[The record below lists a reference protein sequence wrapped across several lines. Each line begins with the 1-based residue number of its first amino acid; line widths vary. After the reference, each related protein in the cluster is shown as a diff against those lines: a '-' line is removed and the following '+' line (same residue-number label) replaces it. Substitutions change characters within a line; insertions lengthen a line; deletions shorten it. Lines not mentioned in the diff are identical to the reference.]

1 MKTIKTAENLKTMNE
16 METREV
22 NGGRTYS
29 CPFGCHK
36 SGGYWSVYG
45 HCLITRCFT
54 RNRYLNALWKGAG
67 FCFSTAF
74 SNELTRILNVSF
86 VRGKHARLVLMMFI
100 CFGIEKFLSVPEQ
113 MKNSLYEA

>member
-74 SNELTRILNVSF
+74 SNELTRILNGRLGEPF
-86 VRGKHARLVLMMFI
+86 ETRNLARYWWCVAVEET
-100 CFGIEKFLSVPEQ
+100 GH
-113 MKNSLYEA
+113 

>member
-1 MKTIKTAENLKTMNE
+1 MKTTKTAENLKTMNE

-22 NGGRTYS
+22 NGGRTYN
-29 CPFGCHK
+29 CPFGCNK

-86 VRGKHARLVLMMFI
+86 VRGKHVR
-100 CFGIEKFLSVPEQ
+100 
-113 MKNSLYEA
+113 

>member
-1 MKTIKTAENLKTMNE
+1 MKTTKTAENLKTMNE

-74 SNELTRILNVSF
+74 SNELTRVLNASF
-86 VRGKHARLVLMMFI
+86 VRGKHAR
-100 CFGIEKFLSVPEQ
+100 
-113 MKNSLYEA
+113 